1 MSCLSCKTN
10 RYLIN
15 IYKSQQRVTVPQP
28 LPIPSFPA
36 LLPPPCSPEVCIVT
50 RESRSDENLGGS
62 ISSCPRKAF
71 QNLARKVNA
80 CRKFARYSEDGTWK
94 AARSNDASSMPV
106 GLQETDRQTYTH
118 THTAHTIQQ
127 VGWNHCIWPSA
138 NPASRFQE
146 GCSWLYQRVCSW
158 LQWATAGGF
167 FSAELTCRLCLQ
179 KTHVCTYT
187 DPHTRTQENRNPG
200 TGQGKW
206 GGRQQIT
213 PEEFTEVRD

>member
-36 LLPPPCSPEVCIVT
+36 LLPPPRSPEVCIIT

-94 AARSNDASSMPV
+94 AAWSNDASSMPV
-106 GLQETDRQTYTH
+106 SLQETDRQTHIH
-118 THTAHTIQQ
+118 THTLPTIR
-127 VGWNHCIWPSA
+127 GSGAGLGNLHCLKLLG
-138 NPASRFQE
+138 ASDDH
-146 GCSWLYQRVCSW
+146 W
-158 LQWATAGGF
+158 
-167 FSAELTCRLCLQ
+167 
-179 KTHVCTYT
+179 
-187 DPHTRTQENRNPG
+187 D
-200 TGQGKW
+200 
-206 GGRQQIT
+206 
-213 PEEFTEVRD
+213 